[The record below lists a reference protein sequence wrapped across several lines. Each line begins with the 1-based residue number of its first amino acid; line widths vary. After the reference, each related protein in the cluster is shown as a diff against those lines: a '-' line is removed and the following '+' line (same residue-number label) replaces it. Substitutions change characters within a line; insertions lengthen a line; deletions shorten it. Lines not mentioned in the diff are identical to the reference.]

1 MLYHRWK
8 VDFIAVILILATI
21 ASCTQLR
28 ADDYIVTINTE
39 KAKTIQACVLG
50 TPDNKFVRVCVNRRH
65 YALRYNREWVLE
77 PLFVDKDSVSYKC
90 SCKSYDA
97 LKVTKAGQ
105 VVERDFYHIR
115 KEYEME
121 QMNLKQGHIYIG
133 EIKTPKKRTNKLVN
147 SKNANKLVTK
157 IPFRVQDFKQV
168 KTQTEL
174 PKELKVFVKNDIVTD
189 IQCVKCN

>member
-1 MLYHRWK
+1 MIYHRWK
-8 VDFIAVILILATI
+8 VDLVAVILIIATI

-39 KAKTIQACVLG
+39 RAKTIQACVLG

-105 VVERDFYHIR
+105 VIERDSFHIR
-115 KEYEME
+115 KQYEME

-133 EIKTPKKRTNKLVN
+133 EIRYKKVKRKKV
-147 SKNANKLVTK
+147 SS

>member
-1 MLYHRWK
+1 MIYHRWK
-8 VDFIAVILILATI
+8 VDLVAVILILATI

-39 KAKTIQACVLG
+39 RAKTIQACVLG

-77 PLFVDKDSVSYKC
+77 PLFVDKDSISYKC

-105 VVERDFYHIR
+105 VVERDTYAIR

-121 QMNLKQGHIYIG
+121 QMNLRQGHIYIG
-133 EIKTPKKRTNKLVN
+133 EIRRKNTSKTGKSRRVV
-147 SKNANKLVTK
+147 SS

-174 PKELKVFVKNDIVTD
+174 PKELKVFVKNDIITD

>member
-1 MLYHRWK
+1 MIYHRWK
-8 VDFIAVILILATI
+8 VDLVAVILIIATI

-28 ADDYIVTINTE
+28 ADTYDDYIVTINTT
-39 KAKTIQACVLG
+39 KTKTIQACVLG
-50 TPDNKFVRVCVNRRH
+50 NPDNKFVRVCVNRRH
-65 YALRYNREWVLE
+65 YALRYDREWILE
-77 PLFVDKDSVSYKC
+77 PLFVDKHSASYKC

-105 VVERDFYHIR
+105 VVKRDSYAIR
-115 KEYEME
+115 KQYEME
-121 QMNLKQGHIYIG
+121 QLNLKQGYIQ
-133 EIKTPKKRTNKLVN
+133 IAIDKDLTKKKQ
-147 SKNANKLVTK
+147 
-157 IPFRVQDFKQV
+157 PFRVQDFKQV

>member
-8 VDFIAVILILATI
+8 VDLVAIILIVATI
-21 ASCTQLR
+21 ASCTQLK
-28 ADDYIVTINTE
+28 ATSMDDVIVNINTT
-39 KAKTIQACVLG
+39 KTKSIQACVLG
-50 TPDNKFVRVCVNRRH
+50 NPDNKFVRVCVNRRH

-77 PLFVDKDSVSYKC
+77 PLFIDKDSVSYKC

-97 LKVTKAGQ
+97 LQVTKAGK
-105 VVERDFYHIR
+105 VIERNDYAIR
-115 KEYEME
+115 MEEETLRRGYIQIAIDKDLTKEY
-121 QMNLKQGHIYIG
+121 KD
-133 EIKTPKKRTNKLVN
+133 K
-147 SKNANKLVTK
+147 
-157 IPFRVQDFKQV
+157 FRVQDFRQV